1 MIRAYVGSPLALSS
15 GAIVST
21 LTGGLFALR
30 LRARLPIVLAFTTGV
45 VLGIVFFDLLPEILK
60 LARVHDVDA
69 IGPMTASVAAFLVF
83 RATEELLLAGATKE
97 TDTRRERRHHP
108 HAGLLSASA
117 LIGHSTLDGVSIGLA
132 FQISSGVGLVVAIAV
147 IAHDFA
153 DGINTVCVMI
163 AHRNQLRHATLML
176 LADAIAPIV
185 GALSTRFVRFPP
197 DTLVLFLGFF
207 AGFLLHVATS
217 ASHAIVPGQSRR
229 RVAQLMGVT
238 TAGAA
243 FAFAVARIAR

>member
-1 MIRAYVGSPLALSS
+1 VIHAYVGSPLALSS

-30 LRARLPIVLAFTTGV
+30 LRARLPVVLAFTTGV

-60 LARVHDVDA
+60 LAEVHDVDA
-69 IGPMTASVAAFLVF
+69 IRPMTGAVVAFLVF
-83 RATEELLLAGATKE
+83 RASEELLLAGTT

-108 HAGLLSASA
+108 HAGLLSAWA

-132 FQISSGVGLVVAIAV
+132 FQISSGVGLIVAIAV

-163 AHRNQLRHATLML
+163 AHRNQLQHAALML
-176 LADAIAPIV
+176 VADAIAPVV

-197 DTLVLFLGFF
+197 NMLILFLGFF

-217 ASHAIVPGQSRR
+217 ASHSIVPGQSRR
-229 RVAQLMGVT
+229 RVAQLMSVT

>member
-1 MIRAYVGSPLALSS
+1 MIHAYLGSPLVLSS

-30 LRARLPIVLAFTTGV
+30 LRARLPVVLAFTTGV
-45 VLGIVFFDLLPEILK
+45 VLGIVVFDLLPEVFE
-60 LARVHDVDA
+60 LARVHDVDG
-69 IGPMTASVAAFLVF
+69 IRPMTGLVAAFLVF
-83 RATEELLLAGATKE
+83 RAIEELLLAGT
-97 TDTRRERRHHP
+97 TDPAETRRERRYHP
-108 HAGLLSASA
+108 HAGLLSAWA

-153 DGINTVCVMI
+153 DGINTVSVMI
-163 AHRNQLRHATLML
+163 AHRNQLRHAAFML
-176 LADAIAPIV
+176 VADAIAPAV
-185 GALSTRFVRFPP
+185 GALSTRFIRFPP
-197 DTLVLFLGFF
+197 DLLILFLGFF

-229 RVAQLMGVT
+229 RVAHLMGVT
-238 TAGAA
+238 IAGAA
-243 FAFAVARIAR
+243 FAFAVARITQ

>member
-1 MIRAYVGSPLALSS
+1 MRAFVGPALVLSS

-30 LRARLPIVLAFTTGV
+30 LRSRLPMVLAFTTGV
-45 VLGIVFFDLLPEILK
+45 VLGIVFFDLLPEILR
-60 LARVHDVDA
+60 LAEVHDVDP
-69 IGPMTASVAAFLVF
+69 IRPMIASVAAFLVF
-83 RATEELLLAGATKE
+83 RAIEELLLAGTTKE
-97 TDTRRERRHHP
+97 ADTRRERRYHP
-108 HAGLLSASA
+108 RAGLLSAWA
-117 LIGHSTLDGVSIGLA
+117 LIGHSVLDGVSIGLA

-153 DGINTVCVMI
+153 DGINTVSVMI
-163 AHRNQLRHATLML
+163 AHRNQLRHAALML
-176 LADAIAPIV
+176 VADAIAPVV
-185 GALSTRFVRFPP
+185 GALSTRFIGFPP
-197 DTLVLFLGFF
+197 DALLLFLGFF

-229 RVAQLMGVT
+229 RVASLMGVA

-243 FAFAVARIAR
+243 FALAVARIAR